1 MSVFGYLA
9 VSWAALNIFIVVAAS
24 VITRHR
30 RVPHAQVI
38 VSMKRRRPAPPREV
52 GEG

>member
-9 VSWAALNIFIVVAAS
+9 VSWAAVNVFIVVAAS
-24 VITRHR
+24 LTARRR
-30 RVPHAQVI
+30 RVPHARVI